1 MIGSKIFARPAR
13 HTCALASIAALSL
26 AATPVSG
33 GEMQGRLGTLPHGS
47 YVCSLPG
54 DAGGPAWRELEDKR
68 FTIENASIYRTESG
82 SGTYLLTGT
91 RVTFT
96 RGPMKGM
103 KFERTG
109 NASLRWIDDDGKP
122 GRIRCIR
129 SAATR

>member
-1 MIGSKIFARPAR
+1 
-13 HTCALASIAALSL
+13 
-26 AATPVSG
+26 
-33 GEMQGRLGTLPHGS
+33 MQGRLGTLPHGS

-122 GRIRCIR
+122 GRIHCIR